1 MRNDKQKKRNL
12 LQKWLTTH
20 LPDNFSTLFDHQ
32 SKQYEITL
40 EAERLFK
47 EKDRQ
52 LGMSLYVVCLNDP
65 ISNPIPVYIGKSS
78 ALLNRWKN
86 GHIKKLR
93 DAYHKKTS
101 GSYAKWIDL
110 FDREDKI
117 PFIICVDEKDVRFP
131 PIPNF
136 PITIGSI
143 EYQLIALASD
153 SYPDYLLNYEGKS
166 R

>member
-1 MRNDKQKKRNL
+1 MRNDKQEKRNL

-20 LPDNFSTLFDHQ
+20 WPDNYATLFDHQ
-32 SKQYEITL
+32 SIQYEIAL

-47 EKDRQ
+47 EKDRH

-65 ISNPIPVYIGKSS
+65 KSNPIPVYIGKSS

-86 GHIKKLR
+86 GHVKQLKE
-93 DAYHKKTS
+93 AYHKKTS

-117 PFIICVDEKDVRFP
+117 PFIIGPSGLVGSVASVEKE
-131 PIPNF
+131 I
-136 PITIGSI
+136 IS
-143 EYQLIALASD
+143 LASVID
-153 SYPDYLLNYEGKS
+153 PETLLNIDG